1 MRRRKST
8 VFFLVLGIC
17 LIVLAVALN
26 VGWILL
32 NLEKVALLVFG
43 IIFFAMIITG
53 LTLNTTFLLREI
65 KRNEQ
70 QDAFLNA
77 MTHELKTPIASIRL
91 YLETLQTRNVDEAKR
106 QEFYRIMLKDSDRL
120 LNTVEQVLQASR
132 TKESNRRLNISD
144 FSAKELISESIQR
157 IENRYNLETQAIK
170 FVNFDENL
178 RIHGDSTELAIVF
191 SNLLDNA
198 VKYSSEKV
206 EINVSGKILNEK
218 KVEIRI
224 EDSGVGLAQ
233 NELKRVFRRFYRIPS
248 KTKGTGLGLAI
259 VQSIIK
265 KHGGKIFAESKG
277 DSLGSVFVVQLPLAK

>member
-17 LIVLAVALN
+17 LIALAVALN

-43 IIFFAMIITG
+43 VIFFVLIITG

-70 QDAFLNA
+70 QDTFLNA

-91 YLETLQTRNVDEAKR
+91 YLETLQTRNVDEDKR
-106 QEFYRIMLKDSDRL
+106 KEFYGIMLKDSDRL

-132 TKESNRRLNISD
+132 TRESLDIVNID
-144 FSAKELISESIQR
+144 IKALIAECLVQIKT
-157 IENRYNLETQAIK
+157 RYNLHENSII
-170 FVNFDENL
+170 FYEFDDDL
-178 RIHGDSTELAIVF
+178 IVRGDSAELSTVF

-198 VKYSSEKV
+198 VKYSGEQ
-206 EINVSGKILNEK
+206 IKIVIKAKNFNESR
-218 KVEIRI
+218 VEIRI
-224 EDSGVGLAQ
+224 EDSGVGLAK
-233 NELKRVFRRFYRIPS
+233 NELKRVFNRFYRIPS
-248 KTKGTGLGLAI
+248 KTKGTGLGLSI

-265 KHGGKIFAESKG
+265 KHRGKIFAESKG
-277 DSLGSVFVVQLPLAK
+277 NDLGSVFVVQLPRK